1 MLGKKYKKERPLI
14 IYGNC
19 SRNNTFGGGVS
30 TPNSTIKK
38 KLSKKSKLIEQD
50 EFRTSQVCCSCFQRM
65 KGFKYAK
72 AEKAE
77 KESYSVRHCTNDQCN
92 RMVWDRDTNASI
104 NILRKFLFVNRD
116 LELPTIFLRGEPGY
130 IFFFTFYLLFLFIV

>member
-1 MLGKKYKKERPLI
+1 M
-14 IYGNC
+14 
-19 SRNNTFGGGVS
+19 
-30 TPNSTIKK
+30 NSTIKK

-65 KGFKYAK
+65 EGFKYA
-72 AEKAE
+72 KAE

-104 NILRKFLFVNRD
+104 NILRKFLFLNRN
-116 LELPTIFLRGEPGY
+116 LELTKIFLRGEPRYRGSE
-130 IFFFTFYLLFLFIV
+130 T